1 MNKIPSPST
10 GIVCAS
16 FEVKIRQ
23 REGPGIMAEPFQILI
38 VEDDPLEADLLR
50 QELADHGYKIRWADD
65 GEKGLQIIQ
74 ESLPDLVLLDILLP
88 KMDGFEVVKKI
99 KVNPKTRFIP
109 VIMVTALA
117 DMEER
122 VKGLDSGADDYISK
136 PFKTFELLARVRSM
150 LRIRKIYLELT
161 SARAKLRESHEE
173 NTLLRKEIQGKYS
186 FENIIGNS
194 SAIKKAFYLMEKAI
208 ESPVTVLIQGET
220 GTGKELVARSIHYNS
235 SRKDKPFVAQNCG
248 ALPEGLLES
257 ELFGH
262 KKGAFTGAVAD
273 KKGLF
278 ELAHKGTIF
287 LDEVGDTPPSVQIRL
302 LRVLQEGEIRRIG
315 EVTPIKVDARVIA
328 ATHRDLK
335 AEISA
340 GRFREDLY
348 YRIQAF
354 PIPLPPLRERV
365 GDIPL
370 LAVHFLTKYCR
381 RLEKQ
386 CQFTPECLALLDKYP
401 FPGNIRE
408 LENEILRALTLAPE
422 KGSITPDL
430 LSDTVRSGSD
440 PTLDLIKGTVQEVTD
455 RMEKAMVQKALDEMG
470 GNRTRAAQKLG
481 LSRRGLLN
489 KIRRYGLE

>member
-1 MNKIPSPST
+1 MP
-10 GIVCAS
+10 
-16 FEVKIRQ
+16 
-23 REGPGIMAEPFQILI
+23 EPFQILI
-38 VEDDPLEADLLR
+38 VEDDPLEADLLS
-50 QELADHGYKIRWADD
+50 QELADHGYKTQWAED
-65 GEKGLQIIQ
+65 GEKALQLIQ
-74 ESLPDLVLLDILLP
+74 KSLPDLVLLDIILP
-88 KMDGFEVVKKI
+88 KMDGFEVVKQI
-99 KVNPKTRFIP
+99 KANAKTRTIP

-117 DMEER
+117 DMDER
-122 VKGLDSGADDYISK
+122 VKGLDSGADDYITK

-150 LRIRKIYLELT
+150 LRIRKMYVDLAST
-161 SARAKLRESHEE
+161 RAKLKESKEE
-173 NTLLRKEIQGKYS
+173 NILLKKEIQGKYS
-186 FENIIGNS
+186 FENIIGYS
-194 SAIKKAFYLMEKAI
+194 PAIKKAFYLMEKAI

-235 SRKDKPFVAQNCG
+235 VRKDKPFVAQNC
-248 ALPEGLLES
+248 AAMPESLLES

-278 ELAHKGTIF
+278 EMAHKGTIF
-287 LDEVGDTPPSVQIRL
+287 LDEVGDTPMSLQVRL
-302 LRVLQEGEIRRIG
+302 LRVLQEGEIRRLG
-315 EVTPIKVDARVIA
+315 EVSPIRVDVRVIA
-328 ATHRDLK
+328 ATHHDLK
-335 AEISA
+335 AEIQA

-370 LAVHFLTKYCR
+370 LAEHFLKKYCQ

-386 CQFTPECLALLDKYP
+386 CQFSPDSLTLLDKYS

-408 LENEILRALTLAPE
+408 LENEIVRALTLAPDQ
-422 KGSITPDL
+422 GTITPDL
-430 LSDTVRSGSD
+430 FSDSIRFTIDTPLNDKDGS
-440 PTLDLIKGTVQEVTD
+440 VQAVTD
-455 RMEKAMVQKALDEMG
+455 RLERSMVQKALEEAG

>member
-1 MNKIPSPST
+1 MP
-10 GIVCAS
+10 
-16 FEVKIRQ
+16 
-23 REGPGIMAEPFQILI
+23 EPFQILI
-38 VEDDPLEADLLR
+38 VEDDPLEADLLS
-50 QELADHGYKIRWADD
+50 QELADHGYKTQWAED
-65 GEKGLQIIQ
+65 GEKALQLIQ
-74 ESLPDLVLLDILLP
+74 KSLPDLVLLDIILP
-88 KMDGFEVVKKI
+88 KMDGFEVVKQI
-99 KVNPKTRFIP
+99 KANAKTRTIP

-117 DMEER
+117 DMGER
-122 VKGLDSGADDYISK
+122 VKGLDSGADDYITK

-150 LRIRKIYLELT
+150 LRIRKMYVDLAST
-161 SARAKLRESHEE
+161 RAKLKESKEE
-173 NTLLRKEIQGKYS
+173 NILLKKEIQGKYS
-186 FENIIGNS
+186 FENIIGYS
-194 SAIKKAFYLMEKAI
+194 PAIKKAFYLMEKAI

-235 SRKDKPFVAQNCG
+235 VRKDKPFVAQNC
-248 ALPEGLLES
+248 AAMPESLLES

-278 ELAHKGTIF
+278 EMAHKGTIF
-287 LDEVGDTPPSVQIRL
+287 LDEVGDTPMSLQVRL
-302 LRVLQEGEIRRIG
+302 LRVLQEGEIRRLG
-315 EVTPIKVDARVIA
+315 EVSPIRVDVRVIA
-328 ATHRDLK
+328 ATHHDLK
-335 AEISA
+335 AEIQA

-370 LAVHFLTKYCR
+370 LAEHFLKKYCQ

-386 CQFTPECLALLDKYP
+386 CQFSPDSLTLLDKYS

-408 LENEILRALTLAPE
+408 LENEIVRALTLAPDQ
-422 KGSITPDL
+422 GTITPDL
-430 LSDTVRSGSD
+430 FSDSIRFTIDTPLNDKDGS
-440 PTLDLIKGTVQEVTD
+440 VQAVTD
-455 RMEKAMVQKALDEMG
+455 RLERSMVQKALEEAG

>member
-1 MNKIPSPST
+1 MPET
-10 GIVCAS
+10 
-16 FEVKIRQ
+16 
-23 REGPGIMAEPFQILI
+23 FQILI

-50 QELADHGYKIRWADD
+50 QELADHGYKIQWAED
-65 GEKGLQIIQ
+65 GERALQFIQ
-74 ESLPDLVLLDILLP
+74 ESPPDLVLLDVILP
-88 KMDGFEVVKKI
+88 KLDGFEVVKKI
-99 KVNPKTRFIP
+99 KANFKTHMIP

-122 VKGLDSGADDYISK
+122 VKGLDSGADDYITK

-150 LRIRKIYLELT
+150 LRIRKMYLDLT
-161 SARAKLRESHEE
+161 STRAKLKESKEE
-173 NTLLRKEIQGKYS
+173 NILLRKEIQGKYS
-186 FENIIGNS
+186 FENIIGRS
-194 SAIKKAFYLMEKAI
+194 PAMQKVFYLMEKAI

-235 SRKDKPFVAQNCG
+235 TRKEKSFVAQNCA
-248 ALPEGLLES
+248 ALPENLLES

-262 KKGAFTGAVAD
+262 KKGAFTGAIAD

-278 ELAHKGTIF
+278 ETAHKGTIF
-287 LDEVGDTPPSVQIRL
+287 LDEVGDTPLSLQVRL

-315 EVTPIKVDARVIA
+315 EVTPIKVDVRVIA
-328 ATHRDLK
+328 ATHQDLK
-335 AEISA
+335 AEIEA

-354 PIPLPPLRERV
+354 PILLPPLRERT

-370 LAVHFLTKYCR
+370 LAEYFLNKYCQ
-381 RLEKQ
+381 RLAKEG
-386 CQFTPECLALLDKYP
+386 QFSPECLSLLDRYP

-408 LENEILRALTLAPE
+408 LENEIVRALTLAPDN
-422 KGSITPDL
+422 GSITPDL
-430 LSDTVRSGSD
+430 LSDSIRNVSQTA
-440 PTLDLIKGTVQEVTD
+440 PNLKQGTVQEITD
-455 RMEKAMVQKALDEMG
+455 RLEKAMVIEALEACG
-470 GNRTRAAQKLG
+470 GNRSRAAQKLG

>member
-1 MNKIPSPST
+1 MP
-10 GIVCAS
+10 
-16 FEVKIRQ
+16 
-23 REGPGIMAEPFQILI
+23 EPFQILI
-38 VEDDPLEADLLR
+38 IEDDPLEADLLE
-50 QELADHGYKIRWADD
+50 QELADQGYKTQWAAD
-65 GEKGLQIIQ
+65 GEKGLQLIQ

-88 KMDGFEVVKKI
+88 KMDGFDVVKKI
-99 KVNPKTRFIP
+99 KFNPKTRFIP

-122 VKGLDSGADDYISK
+122 VKGLDSGADDYITK

-150 LRIRKIYLELT
+150 LRIREMYLELT
-161 SARAKLRESHEE
+161 SARAKLKESKEQ
-173 NTLLRKEIQGKYS
+173 NILLRKEIQGKYS

-194 SAIKKAFYLMEKAI
+194 PAIRKTFYLMEKAI
-208 ESPVTVLIQGET
+208 ESPVNVLIQGET
-220 GTGKELVARSIHYNS
+220 GTGKELVARSIHYNGP
-235 SRKDKPFVAQNCG
+235 RKDKPFVAQNCA

-287 LDEVGDTPPSVQIRL
+287 LDEVGDTPPSLQVRL
-302 LRVLQEGEIRRIG
+302 LRVLQEGEIRRVG
-315 EVTPIKVDARVIA
+315 EVNPGKVDVRVIA

-348 YRIQAF
+348 YRVQGF

-370 LAVHFLTKYCR
+370 LADYFLNKYCR
-381 RLEKQ
+381 KLEKQ
-386 CQFTPECLALLDKYP
+386 CQFSPECLSLLDRYP

-408 LENEILRALTLAPE
+408 LENEILRAMTLASDQ
-422 KGSITPDL
+422 GTITPDL
-430 LSDTVRSGSD
+430 LSDSIRNVSGSSV
-440 PTLDLIKGTVQEVTD
+440 DLKQGTVQEITD
-455 RMEKAMVQKALDEMG
+455 RMEKSLVKKALEEVG